1 MLDQEV
7 IKEES
12 IGFLMIQYKQV
23 LEHLQ
28 LLTKENWRLKKV
40 KNTSL
45 YFERGYRVQYS
56 YCMIPMDM
64 FTRNLEIKARQQDW
78 KRIGTWKHLLIFGK
92 EELDA
97 KPLIEDDTLLQY
109 IKTSHYVKED
119 FYRVFGC
126 FLVSALCFLLALWFV
141 VHSAAFI
148 AFFFLSLLWGGMS
161 LYHLWV
167 LLHVSHCIYKPEYN
181 YTLSIEQ
188 AEHTMQGVQ
197 ENMIVGGIA
206 TILILIV
213 G

>member
-1 MLDQEV
+1 MRNQEV

-12 IGFLMIQYKQV
+12 IGFLMIQYQQV

-28 LLTKENWRLKKV
+28 LLTEENWRLKKV

-56 YCMIPMDM
+56 YCMIPVDM
-64 FTRNLEIKARQQDW
+64 FDRNLEIKASQQDW

-97 KPLIEDDTLLQY
+97 NPLIENDILLQY
-109 IKTSHYVKED
+109 IKTAHYVKED
-119 FYRVFGC
+119 FYRILGC
-126 FLVSALCFLLALWFV
+126 FLVSAVCFLLALWFV
-141 VHSAAFI
+141 AHSASFI

-161 LYHLWV
+161 LYHVWI
-167 LLHVSHCIYKPEYN
+167 LLRVSHCIFKPEYN
-181 YTLSIEQ
+181 HTLSIEQ
-188 AEHTMQGVQ
+188 AEHTMLGVQ